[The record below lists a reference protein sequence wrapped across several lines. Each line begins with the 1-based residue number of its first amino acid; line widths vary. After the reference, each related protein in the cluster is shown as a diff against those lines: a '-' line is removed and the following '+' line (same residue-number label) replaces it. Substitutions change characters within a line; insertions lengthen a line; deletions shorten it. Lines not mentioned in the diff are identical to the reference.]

1 MPLPRSQVHQSPLQ
15 RFVTVRVRRLVGV
28 LKAIFVVAVVFAGNA
43 ESAESNTVNIP
54 ELAWEERSDWIN
66 VKTAGE
72 IKAVA
77 DGRQDDTA
85 AIQAALDRMQE
96 GTTIYFPPGTYK
108 ITKTLVIPL
117 GRFLGVTLIGHGRTT
132 HLVWDGEAKGR
143 MFWTQDGL
151 PYSRFVGF
159 TWDGRGK
166 AAVGIDHSCLK
177 LFETEVRHQH
187 EAFLNF
193 AEAGIRVGHEKKVAT
208 AETVYEN
215 CLFERCKKGA
225 HLLGFNVLDH
235 TFEGCEFREC
245 EHGVYAAKGTNCYV
259 RNCHFDQSKV
269 CDIVIAGEQGS
280 SVRRCSS
287 YGSKQFLDFASSV
300 GPLTIQDC
308 QVEAWTNSD
317 CAVHLNGAPVLIFDC
332 GFTKAPAK
340 TAPVKISNIHQ
351 RIITSN
357 NHLPDDMPLVKQAGN
372 PVVVT
377 LPSSSR
383 GGVIKSGRQSFLKRQ
398 WRIPGKVFDAKRD
411 FGAKGDFM
419 TDDTVA
425 ITKTIEAARAHG
437 QGALAY
443 FPTGKYVVKETLKL
457 TGSDYFL
464 GGSGMRTAILW
475 RGKVGGTTVE
485 IRDPDQLTIE
495 NISIGFIEPETSN
508 NTVDGQ
514 QIGTG
519 KPSSMAY
526 DRVWVWGMYQ
536 RKPLEHG
543 LQLLNLGKA
552 DRVIFHEINGNLRFT
567 DSADA
572 TVLLRL
578 SYEGTVLVE
587 GKSLARDG
595 FIGGCVRLGTQTDP
609 ALWLKDNQSFV
620 MSDFYIE
627 QSTHAVRME
636 GDVQLP
642 SGRATLQGAKFELNF
657 PQNNGVEIENY
668 RGELTMGPY
677 QFYTGNPIHRFVQK
691 GETPFALTLLGC
703 LFYSSQPEFK
713 IGPTS
718 KLGALGISTVNLKS
732 NDTIAPDAKGLADTT
747 DPESPPRAV
756 NGLDDLRRLGELDI
770 SLNYPE

>member
-1 MPLPRSQVHQSPLQ
+1 MLIQRSRVQQSRLV
-15 RFVTVRVRRLVGV
+15 RFVAAFVFV
-28 LKAIFVVAVVFAGNA
+28 LFFLFAGRA
-43 ESAESNTVNIP
+43 KAAASSTVNIP

-72 IKAVA
+72 IKAMG
-77 DGRQDDTA
+77 DGRQDDTP
-85 AIQAALDRMQE
+85 AIQAALNRMQE

-108 ITKTLVIPL
+108 ITKTLVIPP
-117 GRFLGVTLIGHGRTT
+117 GRFLGCTLIGHGRTT

-151 PYSRFVGF
+151 PYSRFVGL

-193 AEAGIRVGHEKKVAT
+193 TEAGIRVGHEKKVAT

-225 HLLGFNVLDH
+225 YLIGFNVLDH
-235 TFEGCEFREC
+235 TFEGCEFRDC
-245 EHGVYAAKGTNCYV
+245 EHGVFAGKGTNCYV
-259 RNCHFDQSKV
+259 RNSHFDRSKI

-287 YGSKQFLDFASSV
+287 YGSKQFLDYSSSV

-308 QVEAWTNSD
+308 QVEAWTNGDS
-317 CAVHLNGAPVLIFDC
+317 AVQLNGAPVLMFDC
-332 GFTKAPAK
+332 GFTNAPAK

-351 RIITSN
+351 RFITCN
-357 NHLPDDMPLVKQAGN
+357 NQLPEGVQLVKQVGN

-377 LPSSSR
+377 LPKGSHE
-383 GGVIKSGRQSFLKRQ
+383 GVIKSGRQSFLKRQ
-398 WRIPGKVFDAKRD
+398 CRIPGKVFDAKRD
-411 FGAKGDFM
+411 FGAKGDFQ

-443 FPTGKYVVKETLKL
+443 LPTGKYVVMETLKL
-457 TGSDYFL
+457 TGSNYFL
-464 GGSGMRTAILW
+464 GGSGLRTAILG
-475 RGKVGGTTVE
+475 RGKGGGTTVE
-485 IRDPDQLTIE
+485 VREPDQLTIE
-495 NISIGFIEPETSN
+495 NISIGFSEPETSQ
-508 NTVDGQ
+508 TVVDIQ

-543 LQLLNLGKA
+543 LQLLNLGKN
-552 DRVIFHEINGNLRFT
+552 DRVVFHEINGNLRFT

-587 GKSLARDG
+587 GKSTARDG

-636 GDVQLP
+636 GDAQLP

-668 RGELTMGPY
+668 RGELMMGPY
-677 QFYTGNPIHRFVQK
+677 QFYVGNPIHRFVQT
-691 GETPFALTLLGC
+691 GESPFALTLLGG
-703 LFYSSQPEFK
+703 LFYTSQPEFK
-713 IGPTS
+713 LQSTS

-732 NDTIAPDAKGLADTT
+732 NDTIAPDAKGLADTA
-747 DPESPPRAV
+747 DPEAPPRAV
-756 NGLDDLRRLGELDI
+756 NGLEDLRRLGELDI
-770 SLNYPE
+770 RLNYSE